1 MKSLSTFYRPQTFE
15 NVLGQSSVI
24 KILKRQLELKS
35 FKNAYLF
42 CGPSGDGKTTLA
54 RIFAKEINHGQGSPI
69 EIDGASNN
77 GVDNVRSIIE
87 DSKSR
92 ALDADYKV
100 YIVDECFT
108 GDTLITTSDG
118 VKKIKDIVPGDRVMT
133 LTGFNNVTQ
142 VHHKKVETSLLNLVK
157 LSDGRIINTTTD
169 HLFLTTKGWIES
181 KNLKK
186 GDILLD
192 AKNMPKLWKDIHN
205 KTQGTEVL
213 LKQVSDG
220 VSKETLCEGFDR
232 ENLSY
237 LWETL
242 LCGQTKYKKE
252 NLLASMQSKVNI
264 AIREDNGEL
273 RIWDGIKETIIYK
286 NDKSKS
292 NEEFTKY
299 REDALNERIEWNS
312 ASVERSKRWKWH
324 VYRTSDNALEGIR
337 RFLDN
342 GISNQDKLLRKQSK
356 QICFVIQSRPW
367 LSRDKISNRGGWQI
381 SSLEKNYCLRYEKN
395 YMSKS
400 VRVESIEIYQP
411 GDSRESRDGITKD
424 TELFDITVENS
435 PTYFANGVLVH
446 NCHAISNAGWQ
457 AFLKCIEEPESA
469 YTIFMFCTTDPQKI
483 PATILNRVIRLNLTR
498 VKTEDIK
505 NRLMFIS
512 DKEEYTNY
520 NEACDYIAKL
530 SGGSVRTAI
539 SLLEKCAGFSG
550 DLSMENV
557 LTCLGNFSYET
568 FFVLTNSF
576 IDGSQ
581 QTAIKVVEDCYNL
594 GFDLKQFIE
603 QYLDFVLDVNKYC
616 IFHNIETTK
625 IPQMFEKSQDTRC
638 LAYICGIENTTV
650 YYNKLVDKILDIK
663 NTLKYDTNQKVTI
676 EIEFINICRGI
687 L

>member
-1 MKSLSTFYRPQTFE
+1 MNESLATFYRPQTFE
-15 NVLGQSSVI
+15 SVLGQTAVI

-92 ALDADYKV
+92 ALDADYK
-100 YIVDECFT
+100 IFIIDE
-108 GDTLITTSDG
+108 
-118 VKKIKDIVPGDRVMT
+118 
-133 LTGFNNVTQ
+133 
-142 VHHKKVETSLLNLVK
+142 
-157 LSDGRIINTTTD
+157 
-169 HLFLTTKGWIES
+169 
-181 KNLKK
+181 
-186 GDILLD
+186 
-192 AKNMPKLWKDIHN
+192 
-205 KTQGTEVL
+205 
-213 LKQVSDG
+213 
-220 VSKETLCEGFDR
+220 
-232 ENLSY
+232 
-237 LWETL
+237 
-242 LCGQTKYKKE
+242 
-252 NLLASMQSKVNI
+252 
-264 AIREDNGEL
+264 
-273 RIWDGIKETIIYK
+273 
-286 NDKSKS
+286 
-292 NEEFTKY
+292 
-299 REDALNERIEWNS
+299 
-312 ASVERSKRWKWH
+312 
-324 VYRTSDNALEGIR
+324 
-337 RFLDN
+337 
-342 GISNQDKLLRKQSK
+342 
-356 QICFVIQSRPW
+356 
-367 LSRDKISNRGGWQI
+367 
-381 SSLEKNYCLRYEKN
+381 
-395 YMSKS
+395 
-400 VRVESIEIYQP
+400 
-411 GDSRESRDGITKD
+411 
-424 TELFDITVENS
+424 
-435 PTYFANGVLVH
+435 
-446 NCHAISNAGWQ
+446 CHAISNAGWQ

-539 SLLEKCAGFSG
+539 SLLEKCAGFSN
-550 DLSMENV
+550 DLSMKNV

-568 FFVLTNSF
+568 FFDLTNSF

-581 QTAIKVVEDCYNL
+581 QTAIKIVEDCYNL

-638 LAYICGIENTTV
+638 LSYICGIENNAL
-650 YYNKLVDKILDIK
+650 YYNKLVNKILDIK